1 MPRITTFL
9 TYQDH
14 VEEAVKHYISIFP
27 NSKILSTTHY
37 KTDAPDGSKKKGD
50 VMTVEFELD
59 GQRYVALNGGEHF
72 KLTDAVSLMIEV
84 NTQKEIDDYTRK
96 LIEGGGEEV
105 ACGWVRDRWGLSW
118 QVTPKILLEMIGD
131 KDSVKAQRVME
142 AMMQMKRLDIEAL
155 KRAYQGS

>member
-27 NSKILSTTHY
+27 NSKILNTTRY
-37 KTDAPDGSKKKGD
+37 ATDAPFKKKGD
-50 VMTVEFELD
+50 VMTVEFELE

-72 KLTDAVSLMIEV
+72 KFTDAVSLSIEV
-84 NTQKEIDDYTRK
+84 TTQKEVDHYTAK
-96 LIEGGGEEV
+96 LTEGGGEEGP
-105 ACGWVRDRWGLSW
+105 CGWVKDRWGLSW
-118 QVTPKILLEMIGD
+118 QVTPKILSELIGD
-131 KDSVKAQRVME
+131 KDPVKSKRVME
-142 AMMQMKRLDIEAL
+142 AMMQMKRIDIEAI